1 MYQPLKCFW
10 LTFYRTEE
18 YDKEVLDDTKW
29 IDEYST
35 QEDDLAKTAKDFLSN
50 VTDPKLAN
58 SEVNP
63 IQAIL
68 IIILAR
74 SPSPTSQ
81 LCHQNILLMHAFF
94 CLLQYPSK
102 KSRCGQKISC
112 FSYSS
117 AVKYSN
123 FSHTF
128 TCLLD
133 KNRFMK
139 KTLWCKKYLN
149 YTK

>member
-1 MYQPLKCFW
+1 M
-10 LTFYRTEE
+10 
-18 YDKEVLDDTKW
+18 LDDTKW

-74 SPSPTSQ
+74 SPSPT
-81 LCHQNILLMHAFF
+81 
-94 CLLQYPSK
+94 
-102 KSRCGQKISC
+102 G
-112 FSYSS
+112 
-117 AVKYSN
+117 
-123 FSHTF
+123 
-128 TCLLD
+128 
-133 KNRFMK
+133 
-139 KTLWCKKYLN
+139 
-149 YTK
+149 